1 MTKEPAIILSLSKF
15 KKRKKREDKE
25 QRSSENRIIYGQ
37 TKSQKKHIK
46 ATEQKKA
53 EALSHL
59 KLDPKDKK

>member
-1 MTKEPAIILSLSKF
+1 MIKEPTIILSLSKF

-46 ATEQKKA
+46 AIEQKKTK
-53 EALSHL
+53 ALSHL